1 MAYDYLV
8 KDFGEFVSSI
18 EGLISSL
25 TVSLVGN
32 ASALAKV
39 DTGEHLMKLLYS

>member
-1 MAYDYLV
+1 MTTLLRILV
-8 KDFGEFVSSI
+8 SVLDSI
-18 EGLISSL
+18 ESRSYSL
-25 TVSLVGN
+25 TVSSVGN